1 MKVEVPMFPFVFT
14 KVEAA
19 PAPETIPGSL
29 MKVALSALDELNTVG
44 EIETVIGNVAMPL
57 ALRSAWDI
65 LSNGLVISGFALY
78 ALGAVVWRVVLA
90 QWDVSKAYP
99 LVGLGFVFTL
109 VVGLMQG
116 EQIGVARAAG
126 VLLIVLGV
134 FLVSRS

>member
-1 MKVEVPMFPFVFT
+1 MKILLAALVSILLSVGAQFT
-14 KVEAA
+14 LKAGMSSDSVR
-19 PAPETIPGSL
+19 L
-29 MKVALSALDELNTVG
+29 ALAQ
-44 EIETVIGNVAMPL
+44 PL

-65 LSNGLVISGFALY
+65 LSNGLVIYGFALY
-78 ALGAVVWRVVLA
+78 ALGAVVWLVVLA